1 MLNQLKNKT
10 NSADSV
16 KAKSNSSLIR
26 LYQNQVGTTKSDW
39 AKAKLNSV
47 TANSGSAK
55 FRLRYNSISYG

>member
-26 LYQNQVGTTKSDW
+26 LYQNQVGTTKSD
-39 AKAKLNSV
+39 
-47 TANSGSAK
+47 
-55 FRLRYNSISYG
+55 